1 MRLFY
6 IFLIAVP
13 LSLSCR
19 EAGELKPD
27 TSSDTDPDADTSET
41 AAPPADTADSGVTE
55 TDTAGDTGTTA
66 DTGDSGTVV
75 PFDEDGDGYTVID
88 GDCDDDDPA
97 VHPGA
102 DELCDRV
109 DNDCDTEID
118 EEAVDATA
126 SYPDLDADGFGDD
139 RFIDFSCEPPP
150 GYVVTGGDCNDTSV
164 STYPGATERCDD
176 EDNDCDDEIDEG
188 VMYTWYADSD
198 GDGYGDGDAAIDAC
212 DPGPG
217 YVATATDCDD
227 VDPMSHP
234 GAFEI
239 CDGIDNDCD
248 AEIDDSAI
256 DATDWH
262 PDADT
267 DGYGAD
273 SPTVR
278 TCEAP
283 SAHVAEGGDCND
295 ADAAVH
301 PGAVEVC
308 DEADTDE
315 DCSGYADDADG
326 GVVSAGTTLWYPD
339 ADTDGFGSPTSAVA
353 RCDAPEGY
361 IATGLDC
368 DDTRATVNP
377 DGMELCNDLDDD
389 CDGMTDEDDATDAPS
404 WYADYDGDGYG
415 HPDITARACSAPSS
429 FVMEASDCNDSD
441 ASINPSAAE
450 ACNGYDDNCDTVIDG
465 ADSIDL
471 TTWYY
476 DADGDG
482 YGTEGL
488 ATEACDAPADH
499 TDTLGDCNDADPETH
514 PGAYD
519 VCGEDKNCDG
529 IAGDGLN
536 ITVEGIGGDLTVC
549 TPCEIGDY
557 SCQAQNVCDSLT
569 GETCAHQEYDCA
581 TGTQG
586 AWYPPSHG
594 GGSNFNFAY
603 AYDFYSGDYGNIC
616 DCSGVSASYGIGSA
630 HDYCGTGHWVR
641 R

>member
-13 LSLSCR
+13 ISLSCG

-41 AAPPADTADSGVTE
+41 AAPPADTADSGVTA
-55 TDTAGDTGTTA
+55 TDTAGDTGN
-66 DTGDSGTVV
+66 TGDSGTVA

-88 GDCDDDDPA
+88 GDCDDEDPA

-109 DNDCDTEID
+109 DNDCDMEID

-164 STYPGATERCDD
+164 LTYPGATERCDD

-198 GDGYGDGDAAIDAC
+198 GDGYGDVDVAIDAC

-248 AEIDDSAI
+248 GETDDSAI

-273 SPTVR
+273 GPPYGPAKRPVLTSRKAATATTPMLPFTRELSRCAMKPTPTKTALATPTMQMVVWSALERPCGTRMRTPTVLGPPLR
-278 TCEAP
+278 R
-283 SAHVAEGGDCND
+283 SL
-295 ADAAVH
+295 AAMR
-301 PGAVEVC
+301 P
-308 DEADTDE
+308 
-315 DCSGYADDADG
+315 
-326 GVVSAGTTLWYPD
+326 
-339 ADTDGFGSPTSAVA
+339 
-353 RCDAPEGY
+353 
-361 IATGLDC
+361 
-368 DDTRATVNP
+368 RATSQL
-377 DGMELCNDLDDD
+377 GWTA
-389 CDGMTDEDDATDAPS
+389 MT
-404 WYADYDGDGYG
+404 
-415 HPDITARACSAPSS
+415 
-429 FVMEASDCNDSD
+429 
-441 ASINPSAAE
+441 
-450 ACNGYDDNCDTVIDG
+450 
-465 ADSIDL
+465 
-471 TTWYY
+471 
-476 DADGDG
+476 
-482 YGTEGL
+482 
-488 ATEACDAPADH
+488 PA
-499 TDTLGDCNDADPETH
+499 L
-514 PGAYD
+514 
-519 VCGEDKNCDG
+519 
-529 IAGDGLN
+529 
-536 ITVEGIGGDLTVC
+536 
-549 TPCEIGDY
+549 
-557 SCQAQNVCDSLT
+557 Q
-569 GETCAHQEYDCA
+569 
-581 TGTQG
+581 
-586 AWYPPSHG
+586 
-594 GGSNFNFAY
+594 
-603 AYDFYSGDYGNIC
+603 
-616 DCSGVSASYGIGSA
+616 
-630 HDYCGTGHWVR
+630 
-641 R
+641 